1 MNVPDCIFCQIVSGR
16 IPCVK
21 LYENEHVLAF
31 LDIGPV
37 SEGHTL
43 IIPKKHSS
51 SVDQTDPLVMVEIA
65 KVIPNIAASIKK
77 SMAAD
82 GYNVICNN
90 GDAAGQV
97 VKHVH
102 FHIIPRN
109 VDDGVFRQWPSFQY
123 TEGKADELAKKIKQ
137 NISL

>member
-16 IPCVK
+16 IPCIK

-51 SVDQTDPLVMVEIA
+51 SVDQTDPLVMAEIA

-77 SMAAD
+77 TMVAD

-90 GDAAGQV
+90 GVAAGQV
-97 VKHVH
+97 VQHVH
-102 FHIIPRN
+102 FHVIPRK
-109 VDDGVFRQWPSFQY
+109 VDDGVFGRWASFQY
-123 TEGKADELAKKIKQ
+123 PDGKADELAKKIKQ
-137 NISL
+137 NLSL

>member
-1 MNVPDCIFCQIVSGR
+1 MSVPDCIFCQIVSGQ

-51 SVDQTDPLVMVEIA
+51 SVDQTDPLVMVEVA

-77 SMAAD
+77 AMAAD

-90 GDAAGQV
+90 GVAAGQV
-97 VKHVH
+97 VQHIH

-109 VDDGVFRQWPSFQY
+109 VDDGVFRKWPSFQY
-123 TEGKADELAKKIKQ
+123 PEGKADELAEKIRQ
-137 NISL
+137 NLSL